1 MTKEIL
7 IAESDRVVQKE
18 LERIFEVTDYKI
30 ILSESEEALIRARL
44 FRPDLIIGGKEV
56 YQAVKG
62 DPEFKEI
69 PFILLLN
76 LFEDLS
82 DKERE
87 SLQVDGIISRPLNGD
102 EVLNSIDRVM
112 EVGRSL
118 PREGYG
124 KKEEEK
130 RAVMGEE
137 NLSLGEVGEGEEEEI
152 IELVDVVEEPEAKM
166 SITDFAISPKEEPF
180 REIPAVGPWT
190 KEEEKPLSLEHEE
203 KREVREKEEWV
214 ERGEGGE
221 EKTPEEEFF
230 EKIELEEILQKVERL
245 EPMIEKEWAAKE
257 VEREEK
263 GIEPIE
269 PLKEAPPPVE
279 ITPEKTAPEMEL
291 EELSEEEFPE
301 AFLEELEEEL
311 EKLEEGVEEVQ
322 EEIKAEKL
330 EEEEIFEP
338 VEKEP
343 LIEVPP
349 PSMVEEARV
358 EPFPIE
364 KEVEK
369 ELIPIEEELPA
380 KKVSEEEFPSPLLS
394 VEKRIEEMVAKG
406 VGEMMQDF
414 MTRIIPEITQHLLT
428 LTLDRIERMVREVV
442 PEIAEKAIQEEI
454 KRLEK
459 EETK

>member
-56 YQAVKG
+56 YRAVKG
-62 DPEFKEI
+62 DPEFKEV

-102 EVLNSIDRVM
+102 EVLNSIDRAM
-112 EVGRSL
+112 EIGRSL
-118 PREGYG
+118 PREEYG
-124 KKEEEK
+124 KEEEER
-130 RAVMGEE
+130 RAVMVEE
-137 NLSLGEVGEGEEEEI
+137 SLSLGEVGEGEEEEI

-180 REIPAVGPWT
+180 REIPTLGPWT
-190 KEEEKPLSLEHEE
+190 KEEEKPIPLEHEE
-203 KREVREKEEWV
+203 KRELREKEEWV

-245 EPMIEKEWAAKE
+245 EPMIEKEWAAQE

-263 GIEPIE
+263 GIEPTE
-269 PLKEAPPPVE
+269 PLKEAPPFVE

-322 EEIKAEKL
+322 EEIKAERL

-349 PSMVEEARV
+349 SSMVEEARV

-369 ELIPIEEELPA
+369 EIIPIGEELPA
-380 KKVSEEEFPSPLLS
+380 KKVPEEELPSPLLS
-394 VEKRIEEMVAKG
+394 VEKRIEEIVAKG

-414 MTRIIPEITQHLLT
+414 MTKIIPEITQHLLT
-428 LTLDRIERMVREVV
+428 LTLDRIERMVRDVV

-459 EETK
+459 GETK

>member
-7 IAESDRVVQKE
+7 IAESDKVVQKE
-18 LERIFEVTDYKI
+18 FERIFEITDYKI
-30 ILSESEEALIRARL
+30 ILSESEEALIRAKL

-112 EVGRSL
+112 EIGRSL
-118 PREGYG
+118 LREEYG

-130 RAVMGEE
+130 RGVMGEE
-137 NLSLGEVGEGEEEEI
+137 NLSLGEGSEGEEEEI
-152 IELVDVVEEPEAKM
+152 IDLVDVVEEPEARM

-180 REIPAVGPWT
+180 REIPVLGPWT

-203 KREVREKEEWV
+203 KRELREKEEWV
-214 ERGEGGE
+214 ERGEGEE
-221 EKTPEEEFF
+221 EKTSEEEFF
-230 EKIELEEILQKVERL
+230 EKIELEEILEKVERL
-245 EPMIEKEWAAKE
+245 EPLIEKEWAAQE
-257 VEREEK
+257 VERKEK
-263 GIEPIE
+263 GIELTE
-269 PLKEAPPPVE
+269 TLKEAPSSVE
-279 ITPEKTAPEMEL
+279 IIPEKTVPEMEL

-311 EKLEEGVEEVQ
+311 EKLEEGVVEVQ

-349 PSMVEEARV
+349 PMVEEARA

-364 KEVEK
+364 EEVEK
-369 ELIPIEEELPA
+369 ELIPIGEELPA
-380 KKVSEEEFPSPLLS
+380 KKILEEELPSPLLS
-394 VEKRIEEMVAKG
+394 VEKRIEEIVAKG

-414 MTRIIPEITQHLLT
+414 MTKIIPEMTQHLLT
-428 LTLDRIERMVREVV
+428 LTLERIERMVREVV